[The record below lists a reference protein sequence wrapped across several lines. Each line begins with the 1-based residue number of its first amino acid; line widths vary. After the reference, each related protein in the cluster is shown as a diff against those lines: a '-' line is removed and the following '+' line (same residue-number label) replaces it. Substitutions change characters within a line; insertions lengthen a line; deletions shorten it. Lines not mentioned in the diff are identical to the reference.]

1 VTKLQEPPDAL
12 TFYAQLQKLTSVA
25 ACSELFKL
33 TVSPFA
39 IGAFACGEVDLV
51 DRNRSVMFIAEWPRE
66 WLRFYVASGFIERD
80 PILNALQVCREPFS
94 FSDLASDPKF
104 SKTEREAMRLAAQH
118 GWKQGLVVPVDRG
131 GKRIGLVTLFG
142 GGEEFDPL
150 HRSFLCLASECLLN
164 RVRAL
169 GHDIAYALPP
179 GRPQHPRNRGGAPR
193 RGRPFGRGDRRATR
207 DFEIHRAQACRK
219 RARAPEGEKPRAS
232 GRAGHFARNRQL
244 RVNGFRCS
252 GMGFLVH

>member
-1 VTKLQEPPDAL
+1 MGVWLVTKFHEPPDAL
-12 TFYAQLQKLTSVA
+12 AFYAELQKLTSVA
-25 ACSELFKL
+25 ACSELFRL

-39 IGAFACGEVDLV
+39 IGAFACGEVDLD
-51 DRNRSVMFIAEWPRE
+51 DRSRSVMFIAEWPRE

-94 FSDLASDPKF
+94 FSDIASDPKF
-104 SKTEREAMRLAAQH
+104 SNTERAAMKLAAQH
-118 GWKQGLVVPVDRG
+118 GWSQGLVVPVDRG

-142 GGEEFDPL
+142 GGAEFDPL

-179 GRPQHPRNRGGAPR
+179 AGLSVREIEAVRRVAVGRSDAEIAEELGISKSTAHKHVESA
-193 RGRPFGRGDRRATR
+193 RGRLKARSRAHLAALA
-207 DFEIHRAQACRK
+207 ISL
-219 RARAPEGEKPRAS
+219 GIVS
-232 GRAGHFARNRQL
+232 S
-244 RVNGFRCS
+244 V
-252 GMGFLVH
+252 